1 MPRHSGQTKAV
12 RLSQVRENP
21 CAFMGVVLERKKA
34 RRVSGPFEPGGDE
47 EDRTPDLRIANAA
60 LSQLSYVPM
69 RGEIIAN
76 SGPHRQPGRLQACGT
91 ASWGGISS
99 GAALIA
105 RSMITH
111 WMKCSL
117 VTTWR
122 LRTNG

>member
-1 MPRHSGQTKAV
+1 MNG
-12 RLSQVRENP
+12 
-21 CAFMGVVLERKKA
+21 
-34 RRVSGPFEPGGDE
+34 GGDE

-76 SGPHRQPGRLQACGT
+76 SGLPRQPGRLQACGT
-91 ASWGGISS
+91 ASCGGISS
-99 GAALIA
+99 SAALIA

-117 VTTWR
+117 VTTCR
-122 LRTNG
+122 LSTNG